1 MDNNINNNIIN
12 NINNQRINESKSKNS
27 LLFSNLNISN
37 SNPNQYKFYINNPSK
52 NIQFNFK
59 SNKINTTKYNLF
71 TFLPKSL
78 LLQFMRPANI
88 YFLITAI
95 IQCIPIISPLGYET
109 AIFPILFVLSVS
121 LIREGIEDYHRGQL
135 DNEQNNKKFL
145 VYRNNKWKE
154 IFSGDLLMGEIVA
167 VFQNNIFP
175 ADLILIDSEINE
187 GICYI
192 ETGSLDGEKT
202 LKIKSSPNEIAGMLN
217 ENKQRKKKFNIE
229 GFVICDFPNPELYQ
243 LNGKMNLNLNNNK
256 FEIPLEAKQLLLK
269 GAKLKN
275 TKWIIGIICYAGHN
289 CKIIKNSK
297 QPNNKY
303 STVECLMNR
312 SLIFIFILQCIF
324 CLISVILRGFYYNKN
339 LKKYKDF
346 IKLNDYNFFIESIIS
361 YFTYMLLL
369 NTMIP
374 ISLIITMEI
383 VKMVQGWFMS
393 NDIEGFSK
401 IRKKFIRPNSVSL
414 NEELGLV
421 NYIFSDKTGTLT
433 CNKMLFK
440 YCVIGEICYEFF
452 YGNERIKKNNNNN
465 FIMENDNILPF
476 KKNEMSI
483 NEHNN
488 NDNNNNDNNNNDN
501 NNNINYKTTYEGY
514 YAHSNTCPQIRINLE
529 YEYDVNFEYWQA
541 LALCHDCSVQK
552 TDNNEEYVG
561 MSPDSLELVKAAREA
576 GFILTMSENNSIRR
590 IKIRNNKNK
599 NSYTK
604 DFEKLCLIEFSSER
618 KRESII
624 VKDKVSNIIKLYI
637 KGADS
642 IIEERL
648 SKEVKPGILKQCKY
662 YVNKFSSLGYRT
674 LLIGMKVLS
683 QEEFNTFQ
691 NELNNAKI
699 DLNNRKKRLND
710 IYDSIEEDIFLLGA
724 TIVEDKLQENVP
736 ETIRDL
742 RFAGVKIWMLTGDK
756 MNTAFNIALSC
767 NLLSKNLKTFSI
779 CGVDVKKDENMKI
792 INRKECEKII
802 INFVKEY
809 QKFKGEYESMEK
821 NLQFGIL
828 IDEKALLTIN
838 DDKEIQDIFLS
849 IAKDA
854 ISVICCRVSPLQK
867 SQVVKM
873 IKNYDKKAITLAIG
887 DGGNDV
893 SMIMESHIGIGIYGE
908 EGMRAVQSSDFA
920 IGEFK
925 IIHRLLFFH
934 GRTSYLRNSEC
945 IHYFFY
951 KNFVFTLVQFFYGF
965 LNNFSGQS
973 IMDDW
978 FITLFNLLFTSL
990 PLAVKACLEFDLKPD
1005 DGIIIKKMFPFLYLE
1020 TRENPIFTKN
1030 KFMLTLLKG
1039 TIHCWINYYYVVYC
1053 LKNSIIDKNG
1063 NVECLWMISVNLF
1076 TNILIIISID
1086 LIISTKYYTGIN
1098 FIVTLI
1104 STFCFYLIFLF
1115 IVHHSNKFNSVSTM
1129 KISFNSAEIWINII
1143 FTSGFCFFIDV
1154 VIKHF
1159 IFIFFPSLSIILQ
1172 TLRNQGKISN
1182 EKFLPKSV
1190 YQKIKNYNNYVDNNN
1205 KNENENEKFEQK
1217 SEILKLKSKNSNE
1230 KLFFYNESDTE
1241 RKEFEMKKN
1250 NENSLFNS
1258 DLNDK
1263 RLKIELLKNK
1273 INF

>member
-1 MDNNINNNIIN
+1 MDNNINIINN
-12 NINNQRINESKSKNS
+12 NINNQNIYESKSKNS
-27 LLFSNLNISN
+27 LLISNLSLISN
-37 SNPNQYKFYINNPSK
+37 KNSQYKFYINNPQK
-52 NIQFNFK
+52 NLTFNFK
-59 SNKINTTKYNLF
+59 PNKINTTKYNII
-71 TFLPKSL
+71 TFFPKSL
-78 LLQFMRPANI
+78 LLQFMRPANV

-95 IQCIPIISPLGYET
+95 IQCIPLISPLGYET

-121 LIREGIEDYHRGQL
+121 LIREGIEDYHRWQL
-135 DNEQNNKKFL
+135 DNEQNNKKYL

-154 IFSGDLLMGEIVA
+154 IFSGELLMGEIVT
-167 VFQNNIFP
+167 VFQNNNFP

-187 GICYI
+187 GVCYI

-202 LKIKSSPNEIAGMLN
+202 LKIKCSPNEIAGMMS
-217 ENKQRKKKFNIE
+217 ENKNVIKKINIE
-229 GFVICDFPNPELYQ
+229 GYVICDFPNPELYQ
-243 LNGKMNLNLNNNK
+243 LNGKMNLNINNNK
-256 FEIPLEAKQLLLK
+256 FEIPLDSKQLLLK

-275 TKWIIGIICYAGHN
+275 TKWIVGIICYSGHN
-289 CKIIKNSK
+289 CKIMKNSQQQK
-297 QPNNKY
+297 IKY
-303 STVECLMNR
+303 STVEFLMNK
-312 SLIFIFILQCIF
+312 SLLFIFILQCIF
-324 CLISVILRGFYYNKN
+324 CLISVILHGIYYNKN

-346 IKLNDYNFFIESIIS
+346 IKLHNYNFFIESLLS
-361 YFTYMLLL
+361 YFTYLLLL

-383 VKMVQGWFMS
+383 VKMVQGWFMQ

-440 YCVIGEICYEFF
+440 YCVIGEICYEFY
-452 YGNERIKKNNNNN
+452 YGNESKKSNIFLQN
-465 FIMENDNILPF
+465 ENILPF
-476 KKNEMSI
+476 KKNTSI
-483 NEHNN
+483 ENLT
-488 NDNNNNDNNNNDN
+488 
-501 NNNINYKTTYEGY
+501 IYEGY
-514 YAHSNTCPQIRINLE
+514 NSHSISPEIKINLE
-529 YEYDVNFEYWQA
+529 LEHDVNFEYWQA

-552 TDNNEEYVG
+552 NDEYFG
-561 MSPDSLELVKAAREA
+561 MSPDSLELVKAAKEA
-576 GFILTMSENNSIRR
+576 GFIFTMSENNSIRR
-590 IKIRNNKNK
+590 IKIKTNSNKIF
-599 NSYTK
+599 TK

-624 VKDKVSNIIKLYI
+624 VKDKITNIIKMYI

-642 IIEERL
+642 IIEKRL
-648 SKEVKPGILKQCKY
+648 SKEVKPEIIKQCKY

-674 LLIGMKVLS
+674 LLIGMKILS
-683 QEEFNTFQ
+683 EEEFNKFQ
-691 NELNNAKI
+691 IELNKAKI
-699 DLNNRKKRLND
+699 DFNERDKKLNE
-710 IYDSIEEDIFLLGA
+710 IYNSIENDIFLLGA
-724 TIVEDKLQENVP
+724 TIVEDKLQEKVP

-742 RFAGVKIWMLTGDK
+742 RFAGIKIWMLTGDK
-756 MNTAFNIALSC
+756 MDTAFNIALSC

-779 CGVDVKKDENMKI
+779 CGIEMKKDENMKI
-792 INRKECEKII
+792 TNKKESEKII
-802 INFVKEY
+802 INFVKEF
-809 QKFKGEYESMEK
+809 QKFKGEFESMEK

-838 DDKEIQDIFLS
+838 NDKEIQNIFLS

-854 ISVICCRVSPLQK
+854 ISVICCRVSPIQK

-873 IKNYDKKAITLAIG
+873 IKNYDKNAITLAIG

-934 GRTSYLRNSEC
+934 GRTSYIRNSEC

-965 LNNFSGQS
+965 LNNFSGQT

-990 PLAVKACLEFDLKPD
+990 PLAVRACLEFDLKPE
-1005 DGIIIKKMFPFLYLE
+1005 DGIVIRKMFPFLYLE
-1020 TRENPIFTKN
+1020 TRENQIFTRN
-1030 KFMLTLLKG
+1030 KFFFTLLKG
-1039 TIHCWINYYYVVYC
+1039 TFHCLINYFYVVYC
-1053 LKNSIIDKNG
+1053 LKNSIVDKNG

-1076 TNILIIISID
+1076 TNILIIISVD
-1086 LIISTKYYTGIN
+1086 LIFYTKFYTGIN
-1098 FIVTLI
+1098 FIVALI

-1115 IVHHSNKFNSVSTM
+1115 IVHFSMNFNSFGSM
-1129 KISFNSAEIWINII
+1129 KVSFNSIEIWMNII
-1143 FTSGFCFFIDV
+1143 FICGFCFFIDFV
-1154 VIKHF
+1154 VKNYYF
-1159 IFIFFPSLSIILQ
+1159 IFSPSLNVVLQ
-1172 TLRNQGKISN
+1172 SLRNQKKISS
-1182 EKFLPKSV
+1182 EKFLPKKV
-1190 YQKIKNYNNYVDNNN
+1190 YKLIKKYNEND
-1205 KNENENEKFEQK
+1205 KNEENEKFEQK

-1230 KLFFYNESDTE
+1230 KLLFFNESDTE
-1241 RKEFEMKKN
+1241 RKEIEMKKN

-1263 RLKIELLKNK
+1263 KLKIEMIKNK

>member
-1 MDNNINNNIIN
+1 MDNNINIINN
-12 NINNQRINESKSKNS
+12 NINNQNIYESKSKNS
-27 LLFSNLNISN
+27 LLISNLSLISN
-37 SNPNQYKFYINNPSK
+37 KNSQYKFYINNPQK
-52 NIQFNFK
+52 NLTFNFK
-59 SNKINTTKYNLF
+59 PNKINTTKYNII
-71 TFLPKSL
+71 TFFPKSL
-78 LLQFMRPANI
+78 LLQFMRPANV

-95 IQCIPIISPLGYET
+95 IQCIPLISPLGYET

-121 LIREGIEDYHRGQL
+121 LIREGIEDYHRWQL
-135 DNEQNNKKFL
+135 DNEQNNKKYL

-154 IFSGDLLMGEIVA
+154 IFSGELLMGEIVT
-167 VFQNNIFP
+167 VFQNNNFP

-187 GICYI
+187 GVCYI

-202 LKIKSSPNEIAGMLN
+202 LKIKCSPNEIAGMMS
-217 ENKQRKKKFNIE
+217 ENKNVIKKINIE
-229 GFVICDFPNPELYQ
+229 GYVICDFPNPELYQ
-243 LNGKMNLNLNNNK
+243 LNGKMNLNINNNK
-256 FEIPLEAKQLLLK
+256 FEIPLDSKQLLLK

-275 TKWIIGIICYAGHN
+275 TKWIVGIICYSGHN
-289 CKIIKNSK
+289 CKIMKNSQQQK
-297 QPNNKY
+297 IKY
-303 STVECLMNR
+303 STVEFLMNK
-312 SLIFIFILQCIF
+312 SLLFIFILQCIF
-324 CLISVILRGFYYNKN
+324 CLISVILHGIYYNKN

-346 IKLNDYNFFIESIIS
+346 IKLHNYNFFIESLLS
-361 YFTYMLLL
+361 YFTYLLLL

-383 VKMVQGWFMS
+383 VKMVQGWFMQ

-440 YCVIGEICYEFF
+440 YCVIGEICYEFY
-452 YGNERIKKNNNNN
+452 YGNESKKSNIFLQN
-465 FIMENDNILPF
+465 ENILPF
-476 KKNEMSI
+476 KKNTSI
-483 NEHNN
+483 ENLTIYE
-488 NDNNNNDNNNNDN
+488 
-501 NNNINYKTTYEGY
+501 NYNSQPEIK
-514 YAHSNTCPQIRINLE
+514 INLE
-529 YEYDVNFEYWQA
+529 LEHDVNFEYWQA

-552 TDNNEEYVG
+552 NDEYFG
-561 MSPDSLELVKAAREA
+561 MSPDSLELVKAAKEA
-576 GFILTMSENNSIRR
+576 GFIFTMSENNSIRR
-590 IKIRNNKNK
+590 IKIKTNSNKIF
-599 NSYTK
+599 TK

-624 VKDKVSNIIKLYI
+624 VKDKITNIIKMYI

-642 IIEERL
+642 IIEKRL
-648 SKEVKPGILKQCKY
+648 SKEVKPEIIKQCKY

-674 LLIGMKVLS
+674 LLIGMKILS
-683 QEEFNTFQ
+683 EEEFNKFQ
-691 NELNNAKI
+691 IELNKAKI
-699 DLNNRKKRLND
+699 DFNERDKKLNE
-710 IYDSIEEDIFLLGA
+710 IYNSIENDIFLLGA
-724 TIVEDKLQENVP
+724 TIVEDKLQEKVP

-742 RFAGVKIWMLTGDK
+742 RFAGIKIWMLTGDK
-756 MNTAFNIALSC
+756 MDTAFNIALSC

-779 CGVDVKKDENMKI
+779 CGIEMKKDENMKI
-792 INRKECEKII
+792 TNKKESEKII
-802 INFVKEY
+802 INFVKEF
-809 QKFKGEYESMEK
+809 QKFKGEFESMEK

-838 DDKEIQDIFLS
+838 NDKEIQNIFLS

-854 ISVICCRVSPLQK
+854 ISVICCRVSPIQK

-873 IKNYDKKAITLAIG
+873 IKNYDKNAITLAIG

-934 GRTSYLRNSEC
+934 GRTSYIRNSEC

-965 LNNFSGQS
+965 LNNFSGQT

-990 PLAVKACLEFDLKPD
+990 PLAVRACLEFDLKPE
-1005 DGIIIKKMFPFLYLE
+1005 DGIVIRKMFPFLYLE
-1020 TRENPIFTKN
+1020 TRENQIFTRN
-1030 KFMLTLLKG
+1030 KFFFTLLKG
-1039 TIHCWINYYYVVYC
+1039 TFHCLINYFYVVYC
-1053 LKNSIIDKNG
+1053 LKNSIVDKNG

-1076 TNILIIISID
+1076 TNILIIISVD
-1086 LIISTKYYTGIN
+1086 LIFYTKFYTGIN
-1098 FIVTLI
+1098 FIVALI

-1115 IVHHSNKFNSVSTM
+1115 IVHFSMNFNSFGSM
-1129 KISFNSAEIWINII
+1129 KVSFNSIEIWMNII
-1143 FTSGFCFFIDV
+1143 FTSGFCFFIDFV
-1154 VIKHF
+1154 VKNYYF
-1159 IFIFFPSLSIILQ
+1159 IFSPSLNVVLQ
-1172 TLRNQGKISN
+1172 SLRNQKKISS
-1182 EKFLPKSV
+1182 EKFLPKKV
-1190 YQKIKNYNNYVDNNN
+1190 YKLIKKYNEND
-1205 KNENENEKFEQK
+1205 KNEENEKFEQK

-1230 KLFFYNESDTE
+1230 KLLFFNESDTE
-1241 RKEFEMKKN
+1241 RKEIEMKKN

-1263 RLKIELLKNK
+1263 KLKIEMIKNK

>member
-1 MDNNINNNIIN
+1 MDNNINIINN
-12 NINNQRINESKSKNS
+12 NINNQNIYESKSKNS
-27 LLFSNLNISN
+27 LLISNLSLISN
-37 SNPNQYKFYINNPSK
+37 KNSQYKFYINNPQK
-52 NIQFNFK
+52 NLTFNFK
-59 SNKINTTKYNLF
+59 PNKINTTKYNII
-71 TFLPKSL
+71 TFFPKSL

-95 IQCIPIISPLGYET
+95 IQCIPLISPLGYET

-121 LIREGIEDYHRGQL
+121 LIREGIEDYHRWQL
-135 DNEQNNKKFL
+135 DNEQNNKKYL

-154 IFSGDLLMGEIVA
+154 IFSGELLMGEIVT
-167 VFQNNIFP
+167 VFQNNNFP

-187 GICYI
+187 GVCYI

-202 LKIKSSPNEIAGMLN
+202 LKIKCSPNEIAGMMS
-217 ENKQRKKKFNIE
+217 ENKNVIKKINIE
-229 GFVICDFPNPELYQ
+229 GYVICDFPNPELYQ
-243 LNGKMNLNLNNNK
+243 LNGKMNLNINNNK
-256 FEIPLEAKQLLLK
+256 FEIPLDSKQLLLK

-275 TKWIIGIICYAGHN
+275 TKWIVGIICYSGHN
-289 CKIIKNSK
+289 CKIMKNSQQQK
-297 QPNNKY
+297 IKY
-303 STVECLMNR
+303 STVEFLMNK
-312 SLIFIFILQCIF
+312 SLLFIFILQCIF
-324 CLISVILRGFYYNKN
+324 CLISVILHGIYYNKN

-346 IKLNDYNFFIESIIS
+346 IKLHNYNFFIESLLS
-361 YFTYMLLL
+361 YFTYLLLL

-383 VKMVQGWFMS
+383 VKMVQGWFMQ

-440 YCVIGEICYEFF
+440 YCVIGEICYEFY
-452 YGNERIKKNNNNN
+452 YGNESKKSKFQN
-465 FIMENDNILPF
+465 ENILPF
-476 KKNEMSI
+476 KKNTSI
-483 NEHNN
+483 ENLT
-488 NDNNNNDNNNNDN
+488 
-501 NNNINYKTTYEGY
+501 IYEGY
-514 YAHSNTCPQIRINLE
+514 NSHSISPEIKINLE
-529 YEYDVNFEYWQA
+529 LEHDVNFEYWQA

-552 TDNNEEYVG
+552 NDEYFG
-561 MSPDSLELVKAAREA
+561 MSPDSLELVKAAKEA
-576 GFILTMSENNSIRR
+576 GFIFTMSENNSIRR
-590 IKIRNNKNK
+590 IKIKTNSNKIF
-599 NSYTK
+599 TK

-624 VKDKVSNIIKLYI
+624 VKDKITNIIKMYI

-642 IIEERL
+642 IIEKRL
-648 SKEVKPGILKQCKY
+648 SKEVKPEIIKQCKY

-674 LLIGMKVLS
+674 LLIGMKILS
-683 QEEFNTFQ
+683 EEEFNKFQ
-691 NELNNAKI
+691 IELNKAKI
-699 DLNNRKKRLND
+699 DFNERDKKLNE
-710 IYDSIEEDIFLLGA
+710 IYNSIEKDIFLLGA
-724 TIVEDKLQENVP
+724 TIVEDKLQEKVP

-742 RFAGVKIWMLTGDK
+742 RFAGIKIWMLTGDK
-756 MNTAFNIALSC
+756 MDTAFNIALSC

-779 CGVDVKKDENMKI
+779 CGIEMKKDENMKI
-792 INRKECEKII
+792 TNKKESEKII
-802 INFVKEY
+802 INFVKEF
-809 QKFKGEYESMEK
+809 QKFKGEFESMEK

-838 DDKEIQDIFLS
+838 NDKEIQNIFLS

-854 ISVICCRVSPLQK
+854 ISVICCRVSPIQK

-873 IKNYDKKAITLAIG
+873 IKNYDKNAITLAIG

-934 GRTSYLRNSEC
+934 GRTSYIRNSEC

-965 LNNFSGQS
+965 LNNFSGQT

-990 PLAVKACLEFDLKPD
+990 PLAVRACLEFDLKPE
-1005 DGIIIKKMFPFLYLE
+1005 DGIIIRKMFPFLYLE
-1020 TRENPIFTKN
+1020 TRENQIFTRN
-1030 KFMLTLLKG
+1030 KFMFTLLKG
-1039 TIHCWINYYYVVYC
+1039 SFHCLINYFYVVYC
-1053 LKNSIIDKNG
+1053 LSSIVDKNG

-1076 TNILIIISID
+1076 TNILIIISVD
-1086 LIISTKYYTGIN
+1086 LIFYTKFYTGIN
-1098 FIVTLI
+1098 FIVALI

-1115 IVHHSNKFNSVSTM
+1115 IVHFSMNFNSFGSM
-1129 KISFNSAEIWINII
+1129 KVSFNSIEIWLNII
-1143 FTSGFCFFIDV
+1143 FICGFCFFIDFV
-1154 VIKHF
+1154 VKNYYF
-1159 IFIFFPSLSIILQ
+1159 IFSPSLNVVLQ
-1172 TLRNQGKISN
+1172 SLRNQKKISS

-1190 YQKIKNYNNYVDNNN
+1190 YKLIKKYNEND
-1205 KNENENEKFEQK
+1205 KNEENEKFEQK

-1230 KLFFYNESDTE
+1230 KLLFFNESDTE
-1241 RKEFEMKKN
+1241 RKEIEMKKN

-1263 RLKIELLKNK
+1263 KLKIEMIKNK